1 MAVNGKVIDGTDGKY
16 VAAGIDMSDLF
27 PASFP
32 TDVKTVH
39 LETLSLAKLLERDEN
54 ELRRIYDNC
63 KNPGFF
69 QLDLTDDEQ
78 GVQLLRDAVDC
89 ARLMK
94 RLLPN
99 MSVEEKRTYKQH
111 TRVGVYSKGYQVY
124 EILPNGQPKYN
135 ETVNFPMTEMLGY
148 GGAPVD
154 LPDWLSPHQELFQR
168 TMRSGNKIANIVL
181 AALEVGLQVP
191 PGALTDA
198 HHIQD
203 PSDDF
208 LRLLR
213 YPGLQPD
220 QPRDDLRFP
229 AHKDFTSLGILF
241 TWLGGLQ
248 LPASAAAP
256 SITSGTM
263 TGPLDIIEDS
273 WRWVKPVPGTAIVN
287 VGNALEILTN
297 KALTSGLHRV
307 VRAPGEQVPFDRYS
321 VLIGTRPANNFSMK
335 PLQSPQISPVLDPS
349 AAEIAKMTSGQWG
362 THNIGSFN
370 NWVKA
375 RKERQDV
382 LIIP

>member
-1 MAVNGKVIDGTDGKY
+1 MTVNGKDIDSPNAQY
-16 VAAGIDMSDLF
+16 VAAGMDMSDLF
-27 PASFP
+27 PAPFP
-32 TDVKTVH
+32 TNVKTVH
-39 LETLSLAKLLERDEN
+39 LETLSLAKLLQRDED
-54 ELRRIYDNC
+54 ELRRIYENC
-63 KNPGFF
+63 KDPGFF

-78 GVQLLRDAVDC
+78 GVQLLQDAVDC

-94 RLLPN
+94 QLLPN

-111 TRVGVYSKGYQVY
+111 SRVGVYSKGYQVY
-124 EILPNGQPKYN
+124 DVLPNGQPKYN

-148 GGAPVD
+148 GDSTVD
-154 LPDWLSPHQELFQR
+154 LPDWLSPHRELFQR

-191 PGALTDA
+191 RGALTDA
-198 HHIQD
+198 HRIQD

-213 YPGLQPD
+213 YPGLQPG

-248 LPASAAAP
+248 LPASASAP
-256 SITSGTM
+256 GVTSGTM
-263 TGPLDIIEDS
+263 TGPLDIAEDA
-273 WRWVKPVPGTAIVN
+273 WRWVQPVPGTAIVN

-307 VRAPGEQVPFDRYS
+307 VRAPGEQLPFDRYS
-321 VLIGTRPANNFSMK
+321 VLVGTRPANSFPMK
-335 PLQSPQISPVLDPS
+335 PLQSPQISPVLDPA
-349 AAEIAKMTSGQWG
+349 AAEIATMTSGQWG

-375 RKERQDV
+375 RTERQEV